1 MVKKIG
7 SVSFKILLCFLLMF
21 CLSLEAEATEFAVG
35 TDSNGGKHYYVDGNE
50 VSEATYHECRKN
62 DCIAQMEAKGYVYV
76 SSMDELR
83 NKAATMSVPEQLAFV
98 TPFSISNGEFEQL
111 FGINRDKTYFNLAQ
125 YGYYS
130 SSYTVSSKITNDYE
144 LYQIS
149 YTPEKLTKD
158 EYNSC
163 YGIANQVSSSFSG
176 ADRYG
181 KVKGVFEWL
190 CNNITYDTT
199 YSNHTLSSA
208 LQGRNTVCEGYA
220 MSFQLMM
227 NQLGIPCYII
237 VDDEHAW
244 NAVQMEDGVWYLVDA
259 TWGDQDSFI
268 DYDKL
273 LFGVDND
280 HQNTTPLNIS
290 RVKYCPSSSQTESGQ
305 SSNAGQNNTQ
315 GGNVE
320 QTTIKQTV
328 VEETTTEETTTEEIT
343 TEEVTTEDETT
354 ETETSEITTTER
366 EITTKIK
373 ETEEKNDNSGSGSAV
388 VTVIIVFGVIAGASA
403 IGGAIFYFVKK

>member
-1 MVKKIG
+1 
-7 SVSFKILLCFLLMF
+7 
-21 CLSLEAEATEFAVG
+21 
-35 TDSNGGKHYYVDGNE
+35 
-50 VSEATYHECRKN
+50 
-62 DCIAQMEAKGYVYV
+62 
-76 SSMDELR
+76 
-83 NKAATMSVPEQLAFV
+83 
-98 TPFSISNGEFEQL
+98 
-111 FGINRDKTYFNLAQ
+111 
-125 YGYYS
+125 
-130 SSYTVSSKITNDYE
+130 
-144 LYQIS
+144 
-149 YTPEKLTKD
+149 
-158 EYNSC
+158 
-163 YGIANQVSSSFSG
+163 
-176 ADRYG
+176 
-181 KVKGVFEWL
+181 
-190 CNNITYDTT
+190 
-199 YSNHTLSSA
+199 
-208 LQGRNTVCEGYA
+208 

-244 NAVQMEDGVWYLVDA
+244 NAVQMEDGVRYLVDA

-268 DYDKL
+268 DYVKL

-290 RVKYCPSSSQTESGQ
+290 RVKYSPSSSQTESGQ

>member
-144 LYQIS
+144 LYQII
-149 YTPEKLTKD
+149 YTP
-158 EYNSC
+158 
-163 YGIANQVSSSFSG
+163 
-176 ADRYG
+176 
-181 KVKGVFEWL
+181 
-190 CNNITYDTT
+190 
-199 YSNHTLSSA
+199 
-208 LQGRNTVCEGYA
+208 
-220 MSFQLMM
+220 
-227 NQLGIPCYII
+227 
-237 VDDEHAW
+237 
-244 NAVQMEDGVWYLVDA
+244 
-259 TWGDQDSFI
+259 
-268 DYDKL
+268 
-273 LFGVDND
+273 
-280 HQNTTPLNIS
+280 
-290 RVKYCPSSSQTESGQ
+290 
-305 SSNAGQNNTQ
+305 
-315 GGNVE
+315 
-320 QTTIKQTV
+320 
-328 VEETTTEETTTEEIT
+328 
-343 TEEVTTEDETT
+343 
-354 ETETSEITTTER
+354 
-366 EITTKIK
+366 
-373 ETEEKNDNSGSGSAV
+373 
-388 VTVIIVFGVIAGASA
+388 
-403 IGGAIFYFVKK
+403 